1 MRPRWSSTFKRWTVR
16 PIGAA
21 ACASLVATGCA
32 LRPFTPSVNVAFF
45 AEEVPAGRA
54 ITLPSSKQVLDQW
67 QLDPASPWAPYGKLT
82 LISALD
88 ALPKSWELPDV
99 RSLDIVKD
107 AQASAEMLAAR
118 GLPADTMILLD
129 LRGAASV
136 AFTHRLL
143 ERSRQPIAPVLTFN
157 NWPSERGMVP
167 ADETLAALVE
177 WQPSQPQSA
186 QPDASVPTTPV
197 FMLDAWR
204 LAYRDDQPDDDV
216 YDNRYMLMPND
227 LPSPEA
233 LRAAFITRVLY
244 VVEDLDETDLEEDD
258 LHDLFSAYQAAGIGI
273 HLVDL
278 SWLKS
283 KERTAPWADALAPRT
298 HWVRP
303 RATLMHD
310 PWFYSRARSGFGGVH
325 GRPSIGPF
333 GSGRG
338 PSGFGGG

>member
-1 MRPRWSSTFKRWTVR
+1 
-16 PIGAA
+16 
-21 ACASLVATGCA
+21 
-32 LRPFTPSVNVAFF
+32 LRPFTPSVNVAYF
-45 AEEVPAGRA
+45 AEEVPGGRA
-54 ITLPSSKQVLDQW
+54 VTLPSSKQILAQW

-82 LISALD
+82 LISSLD
-88 ALPKSWELPDV
+88 ALPSSWVLPDV
-99 RSLDIVKD
+99 RTLDVVKD
-107 AQASAEMLAAR
+107 AQISAENLAAR
-118 GLPADTMILLD
+118 GLPADTLFLLD

-136 AFTHRLL
+136 AFTQRLL

-177 WQPSQPQSA
+177 WQPSQPLSTP
-186 QPDASVPTTPV
+186 PDATVPTTPV

-216 YDNRYMLMPND
+216 YDNRYMLMPSD

-258 LHDLFSAYQAAGIGI
+258 LHDVFSAYQAAGIGI

-278 SWLKS
+278 SWLKGR
-283 KERTAPWADALAPRT
+283 ERTARWAEELAPRT

-303 RATLMHD
+303 RVTLMQD
-310 PWFYSRARSGFGGVH
+310 PYFYSRARGGFGGVH

-338 PSGFGGG
+338 GFGGGG